1 MTRSYSV
8 LIQDDRMP
16 NRRPSQEQNPK
27 VERSA
32 AAEERTPSAQHYWDY
47 CPNCGARLH
56 NMGCKY
62 RCPDCHYFM
71 SCSDFD

>member
-1 MTRSYSV
+1 MANAPRQYDLFDAPPAAPAQPVRSTR
-8 LIQDDRMP
+8 P
-16 NRRPSQEQNPK
+16 
-27 VERSA
+27 VEPRA
-32 AAEERTPSAQHYWDY
+32 APDACYWDF

-56 NMGCKY
+56 NHGCKY

>member
-1 MTRSYSV
+1 MPSPLRPTRSGT
-8 LIQDDRMP
+8 P
-16 NRRPSQEQNPK
+16 EP
-27 VERSA
+27 RS
-32 AAEERTPSAQHYWDY
+32 EEPSARPEPPPPATAANYWDY

-56 NMGCKY
+56 NAGCKY